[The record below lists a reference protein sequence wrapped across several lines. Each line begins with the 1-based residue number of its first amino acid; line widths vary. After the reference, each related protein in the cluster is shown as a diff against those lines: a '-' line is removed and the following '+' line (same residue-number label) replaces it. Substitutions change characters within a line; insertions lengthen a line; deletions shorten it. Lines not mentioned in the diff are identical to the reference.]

1 MVFLRKNKRYRPSV
15 EEVCSE
21 YWRRRSLEKKKKTKS
36 SSSESSSSS
45 SSSATDAN
53 AEDEPMELPDL
64 DDDEDDLLEEELLN
78 EEEVSELLLELGKAS
93 SHTDEEG
100 ADEFDEF
107 MQSLSEFDLTG
118 FLDDIGN
125 DTS

>member
-1 MVFLRKNKRYRPSV
+1 MLPDKRHNFIFL
-15 EEVCSE
+15 
-21 YWRRRSLEKKKKTKS
+21 
-36 SSSESSSSS
+36 
-45 SSSATDAN
+45 SSAADAN
-53 AEDEPMELPDL
+53 AEDEPIELPDL

-100 ADEFDEF
+100 ADEFDKF